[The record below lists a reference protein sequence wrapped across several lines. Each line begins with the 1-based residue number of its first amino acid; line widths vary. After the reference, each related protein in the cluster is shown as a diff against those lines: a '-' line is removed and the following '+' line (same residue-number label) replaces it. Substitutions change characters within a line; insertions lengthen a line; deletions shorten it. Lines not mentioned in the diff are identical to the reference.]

1 MRAITA
7 VLQAI
12 IFVCTYDEA
21 LAFTPSCPCHGSV
34 LTASIAK
41 YRCGLRAA
49 VLSGS
54 ARSQGAKDPNLSE
67 AEQQQE

>member
-1 MRAITA
+1 MRARDAI
-7 VLQAI
+7 VLL
-12 IFVCTYDEA
+12 VCTSAEA
-21 LAFTPSCPCHGSV
+21 LAFTPSCPCHGNV

-41 YRCGLRAA
+41 YRCGLRTA

-67 AEQQQE
+67 AEQQQEC

>member
-1 MRAITA
+1 MRALDAI
-7 VLQAI
+7 VLL
-12 IFVCTYDEA
+12 VCTSAEA

-34 LTASIAK
+34 LTASISK

-54 ARSQGAKDPNLSE
+54 PGRSQGAKDPNLSE